1 MEVYVPYVIGSSF
14 SAFIGHIAYRYYS
27 TDDIEEINQNIDD
40 INQNQD
46 DINKNDYDLLI
57 GTIPVNNNKSLD
69 GGSFKQKTQSIREIC
84 KLYCGVEL
92 SDSSTKKNRA
102 KLFRYIKEYEN
113 IGHDNF
119 IKNHKK
125 RTFKNNIN

>member
-1 MEVYVPYVIGSSF
+1 MEVYVPYVIGSSL
-14 SAFIGHIAYRYYS
+14 SAFIGHYAYSYYS
-27 TDDIEEINQNIDD
+27 TDEIEEININ
-40 INQNQD
+40 INQEE
-46 DINKNDYDLLI
+46 INKNDYDLLI
-57 GTIPVNNNKSLD
+57 GTTPVNNNKSLD

-125 RTFKNNIN
+125 RTFKNNLN